1 MHTPHYAQPA
11 HGDEEAGTAAETRTV
26 APTGINRRS
35 RLRILI

>member
-11 HGDEEAGTAAETRTV
+11 QGEEEAGTDSETHRIM
-26 APTGINRRS
+26 PTDINRRS